1 MKDEMRRGRSQ
12 VIWRYTPGATFRYNE
27 TGGWCRTSGITLS
40 NPGPLT
46 GALLSA
52 VSLTLSRWK
61 AIGPTGYPD
70 PAIFANKYS
79 VGEPYQVSYDIWPT
93 VFTCRRCGRVQF
105 YKDIDKLRQVNDR
118 LSCGNCKDRD
128 LLRQVPYAY
137 VCECGRIDSVYISS
151 QGHHSHHIELFD
163 RGSFQESYWYCRTCG
178 IPLYRN
184 AKEGLGFRSCQCAPK
199 KGKRGILLEDSRVY
213 YSQSLDLV
221 DIEPKALAPWQDNKH
236 FSELLLAALLRLPA
250 YSPAHLHD
258 LAGWKPKETDLSPEL
273 QAMRTMLL
281 QRGMNDLEVDAMLNE
296 SAKQGGG
303 DPWPAYHS
311 NLSDIQDLIDAR
323 DWKDSRQTVEYVFV
337 RDEPSATAIS
347 LDQLINEADSRG
359 YQASAKRYKEERQ
372 LASELGLVRLQIVQ
386 SLPILLAGIGYSR
399 YYGSPR
405 DSDEDNGS
413 SATLLPYP
421 LQEGKIPIY
430 VARNTTEAL
439 MYELDPWRVA
449 AFLVVNLGIVVP
461 KEVISSDRRL
471 TAWLLARNDRLLA
484 AGESHLILRSYEQE
498 AGVTIDQT
506 SALTFGLLH
515 TVSHVL
521 KATAHRYVGID
532 ADSLA
537 EYLFPAHTA
546 GLLYASTH
554 VEFTLG
560 GIDSVFRSNLKQWFG
575 SARDYAAN
583 CSFDP
588 VCSQSGGAC
597 LACLYPKFGCAYFNR
612 TISRSFLFGGKVPGF
627 PNEIEGYWSSAVAAE
642 TERLLAEKAT

>member
-1 MKDEMRRGRSQ
+1 MKDEMMRGRSQ

-27 TGGWCRTSGITLS
+27 TGGWCMTSGITLS

-52 VSLTLSRWK
+52 VSLALNRWK

-70 PAIFANKYS
+70 PETSANKYS

-118 LSCGNCKDRD
+118 LSCSNCKERD
-128 LLRQVPYAY
+128 VLRQVPYAY

-163 RGSFQESYWYCRTCG
+163 RGSFQESYWYCKTCG

-184 AKEGLGFRSCQCAPK
+184 AKEGLGFRRCQCAPG
-199 KGKRGILLEDSRVY
+199 KGKRGILLEDSRVF

-221 DIEPKALAPWQDNKH
+221 DIEPKALEPWQDNKH
-236 FSELLLAALLRLPA
+236 FSELLLAALLRVPA

-258 LAGWKPKETDLSPEL
+258 LAGWKPKGTELSPEL
-273 QAMRTMLL
+273 QAMRAMLL
-281 QRGMNDLEVDAMLNE
+281 QRGMNDIDVDAMLNE
-296 SAKQGGG
+296 SAKQGG
-303 DPWPAYHS
+303 DPWSAYHS
-311 NLSDIQDLIDAR
+311 DLSDIQDLIDAR
-323 DWKDSRQTVEYVFV
+323 DWQESRQTVEYIFV

-347 LDQLINEADSRG
+347 LDQLIDEAASRG
-359 YQASAKRYKEERQ
+359 DQAAVKRYEDERQ
-372 LASELGLVRLQIVQ
+372 LAAELGLVSLQIVQ

-399 YYGSPR
+399 YFGSPR
-405 DSDEDNGS
+405 DIDEDNGS
-413 SATLLPYP
+413 TATLQPYS

-439 MYELDPWRVA
+439 LYELDPWRVA
-449 AFLVVNLGIVVP
+449 AFLAVNLGLVVP
-461 KEVISSDRRL
+461 KEVISSGRRL
-471 TAWLLARNDRLLA
+471 TAWLLARNDRLLR
-484 AGESHLILRSYEQE
+484 AGESHLLLRSYEQE
-498 AGVTIDQT
+498 AGVTVDQT

-532 ADSLA
+532 SDSLA

-546 GLLYASTH
+546 GLLYASSH

-560 GIDSVFRSNLKQWFG
+560 GIDSVFRSNLKQWLG

-627 PNEIEGYWSSAVAAE
+627 ASEIEGFWSSKVAAE
-642 TERLLAEKAT
+642 TGRLLAEKVI